1 LTFPWKSH
9 KLKLS
14 RIVFCGFA
22 AMAEKT
28 PTINLLPD
36 SGDSFLTQF
45 FNWALTIGRL
55 LIILTEMVALGT
67 FIYRF
72 GLDMQIVDLHDKIK
86 AESFIVANFK
96 DAEATFRDIQERL
109 ATVKRY
115 TSVGATTTSTFTDIA
130 KMGEGK
136 VTFKDLTITTN
147 NAKIEVAAPSASS
160 LTQFVDLLKNYPAVS
175 SVSIDKV
182 ENNTTSAQIIVNI
195 SATLKQQAFAPT
207 ETQTNNTGGQATLNP

>member
-1 LTFPWKSH
+1 
-9 KLKLS
+9 
-14 RIVFCGFA
+14 
-22 AMAEKT
+22 MAEKVS
-28 PTINLLPD
+28 TINLLPN
-36 SGDSFLTQF
+36 SGESFVTQF

-96 DAEATFRDIQERL
+96 DAETTFRDVQDRL
-109 ATVKRY
+109 ITIKRY
-115 TSVGATTTSTFTDIA
+115 TSVGATTTSIFTDIA

-136 VTFKDLTITTN
+136 VTFKDLNVSTQTV
-147 NAKIEVAAPSASS
+147 KIEAQAPNPASLS
-160 LTQFVDLLKNYPAVS
+160 QFVDSLKNYPSVS

-182 ENNTTSAQIIVNI
+182 ENNTTSDQIIIAI
-195 SATLKQQAFAPT
+195 SATLKQQAFAPQ
-207 ETQTNNTGGQATLNP
+207 ETQTNTTINQSVLNQ